1 MSSTATPDLLK
12 KINYIEVD
20 VEIQKQIL
28 FSIPSA
34 ETDEIEKTIRLIA
47 ERKKEIEVLRDEIKA
62 ADPVEYE
69 RIMVFETAI
78 ADFRELASSTSF
90 ESIVSREMGGDCSLK
105 IKNAPPVECL
115 IKANDPEGNWTII
128 TLEGKIQQYAKEQ
141 VTEKKPEKPS
151 KTVSFS

>member
-1 MSSTATPDLLK
+1 MPSTATQDLLK

-34 ETDEIEKTIRLIA
+34 QTDEIEKTIKVIA
-47 ERKKEIEVLRDEIKA
+47 EKTKEIEELRDEIKS

-78 ADFRELASSTSF
+78 TNFRELASSTPF
-90 ESIVSREMGGDCSLK
+90 DSIVSREMGGDCSLK
-105 IKNAPPVECL
+105 VKDVPPVECL
-115 IKANDPEGNWTII
+115 IKANDAEGNWTII
-128 TLEGKIQQYAKEQ
+128 TLEGEIHQYSAEQ
-141 VTEKKPEKPS
+141 VIEKPPEKSPE
-151 KTVSFS
+151 TVTFS